1 MKIFTSENPQKA
13 PVSVGTKFQQRVD
26 ALIGTVFPRLQ
37 LARMETRAKISQFH
51 QYAGAET
58 GLDRSP
64 PQPLRNPDS
73 PLAQADALRMQRRAQ
88 DQGRDNAFIG
98 YLAKQ
103 YRIYCLGDIKYIPN
117 VGTKAE
123 SQKYRDFFC
132 EWMKGADAQGRFHF
146 IDMMQLALSGTIYNG
161 RHGVIHH
168 HNPDGTFQVQS
179 VMGYN
184 IGNPR
189 AIYTNPHAVSG
200 TVLDASGRI
209 TAYDLYKLGINGT
222 VQFVQRVPAVIFSC
236 LNPVESSDEYVAKT
250 PLHAVLNDAHDM
262 RVVENAW
269 MQKIKWAAY
278 KTAVFNTPNATAPD
292 PNEEGLD
299 SFATGTV
306 AQGRVR
312 HQMPG
317 EEMFGEE
324 GFNVEMVKNENPT
337 NNETDYLLTKLA
349 QIAMALDL
357 PLPFVW
363 VMMGLQG
370 TQTRLISK
378 QAKHAFEYGPLGQK
392 WLERTALN
400 EIKKMALLS
409 GIIRGDIPYTDNWN
423 KGEFLYPAHPST
435 DDGNDSK
442 AALEENRQGVR
453 SMASITENDGKY
465 WQDVDDQLAQE
476 ALNKFELADQ
486 VARTFRGISGDK
498 DVTWRDTITYIQ
510 SLNANPPNPAIM
522 EKTDEVV
529 TTTKEQ

>member
-98 YLAKQ
+98 HLAKQ
-103 YRIYCLGDIKYIPN
+103 YRIYGLGDIQYIPN
-117 VGTKAE
+117 AGTKAVN
-123 SQKYRDFFC
+123 QQYRDFFC
-132 EWMKGADAQGRFHF
+132 KWMTGSDAQGRFHF

-161 RHGVIHH
+161 RHGLIHH
-168 HNPDGTFQVQS
+168 HNADGTFQLQS

-189 AIYTNPHAVSG
+189 AIYTNPQSVSG
-200 TVLDASGRI
+200 MVLDASGRI
-209 TAYDLYKLGINGT
+209 TDYDLYKLGINGT
-222 VQFVQRVPAVIFSC
+222 VNFVQRVPAVIFSC
-236 LNPVESSDEYVAKT
+236 LNPVESADEYVAKT
-250 PLHAVLNDAHDM
+250 PLHAILNDAHDM

-278 KTAVFNTPNATAPD
+278 KTAVFNTPNGTAPD

-312 HQMPG
+312 HQMAG

-363 VMMGLQG
+363 VMMGLPG
-370 TQTRLISK
+370 TYTRLISE
-378 QAKHAFEYGPLGQK
+378 QAKRAFQHGPLGQK

-409 GIIRGDIPYTDNWN
+409 GIIRGEIPYTDNWDR
-423 KGEFLYPAHPST
+423 GHFMYPAHPT
-435 DDGNDSK
+435 VDVGRESK
-442 AALEENRQGVR
+442 ANLEENRQGLR
-453 SMASITENDGKY
+453 SMAAITGEEGTY
-465 WQDVDDQLAQE
+465 WEDVDEALAQE
-476 ALNKFELADQ
+476 AQNKLELAHK
-486 VARTFRGISGDK
+486 VAQNFSSMSGDK
-498 DVTWRDTITYIQ
+498 EVTWRDTIGYIQ
-510 SLNANPPNPAIM
+510 SYNANPANPNIM